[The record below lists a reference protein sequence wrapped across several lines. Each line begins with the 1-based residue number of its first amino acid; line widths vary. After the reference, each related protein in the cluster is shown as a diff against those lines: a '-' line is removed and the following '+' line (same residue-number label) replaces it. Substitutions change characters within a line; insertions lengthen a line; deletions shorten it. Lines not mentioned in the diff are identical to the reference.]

1 MDRRLRILQRQARKD
16 VAFSDVPQ
24 SLVQYISML
33 ERLAGVES
41 ISTLHAS
48 TTEDLVE
55 GFLELGDIRK
65 MKPLALRVARI
76 LNANEYEATLEGLAS
91 INPRMLARQRGM
103 GYMSML
109 AASEV
114 LANSGML
121 NQEWTAFLM
130 RNSDYLEG
138 RGHAQRY

>member
-121 NQEWTAFLM
+121 NQESSTA
-130 RNSDYLEG
+130 SCT
-138 RGHAQRY
+138 ATA